1 MRNEKK
7 DVCLTLENVSK
18 VFAKVESDEVTHAL
32 QDVSVTMKSGEF
44 VSLVGPSGCGK
55 STILR
60 LVAGL
65 ILPTLG
71 RVTVD
76 GAEVETPSPERG
88 VVFQNPT
95 LFPWLTV
102 EKNIAFSLDVRG
114 MKDGKAERV
123 DQMIRMIGLERF
135 RNDYP
140 AQLSGGMAQRVA
152 LVRTLINE
160 PEILLLDEPL
170 GALDEFTRMNM
181 QDEILNIWS
190 QKKQL
195 ALMVTHS
202 IDEAVYCAD
211 DAETAD
217 AVRSDGSVSDALA
230 TGLGV
235 TVPEDETGRFAS
247 ADGIHADVD
256 YADMT
261 WYIYDAAELLDKAAR
276 LGETADGKEAAD
288 LYDWLMAEYAK
299 VYTLDNLAYIDFYAH
314 PGDETLSD
322 ACRQLDSVLNEVND
336 ALCTALS
343 DALDGPAGSA
353 LRSYIGEDKATALVG
368 YDEQTDRQREIT
380 ERVSELTLQY
390 NALIMEY
397 LSYDEETEKIG
408 ALYRE
413 LVDLHNEEAQIVGYK
428 DYADYAYEASYGRDF
443 TPDDAAALCE
453 AVKPYARQYFGSLY
467 YNEATYADFSAD
479 TDLTERELVG
489 LVTQYM
495 PRVSDDAAK
504 AAAYMEKHG
513 LYFMDSAERVSDLGF
528 TTTLDQYNAPFIYLA
543 LYGDQNDIQSMFHE
557 FGHYYDAYVNPV
569 PDLLLSVGSL
579 DIFEIHSTGMEAL
592 STGWD

>member
-1 MRNEKK
+1 MQMKMKK
-7 DVCLTLENVSK
+7 SI
-18 VFAKVESDEVTHAL
+18 AL
-32 QDVSVTMKSGEF
+32 LLAMAMLS
-44 VSLVGPSGCGK
+44 
-55 STILR
+55 
-60 LVAGL
+60 L
-65 ILPTLG
+65 ILCG
-71 RVTVD
+71 
-76 GAEVETPSPERG
+76 
-88 VVFQNPT
+88 
-95 LFPWLTV
+95 
-102 EKNIAFSLDVRG
+102 
-114 MKDGKAERV
+114 
-123 DQMIRMIGLERF
+123 
-135 RNDYP
+135 
-140 AQLSGGMAQRVA
+140 
-152 LVRTLINE
+152 
-160 PEILLLDEPL
+160 
-170 GALDEFTRMNM
+170 
-181 QDEILNIWS
+181 
-190 QKKQL
+190 
-195 ALMVTHS
+195 
-202 IDEAVYCAD
+202 CAD
-211 DAETAD
+211 DAETVG

-592 STGWD
+592 STGWYEDIYGEDADLARIRFLDSALYTVFSGCLFDEFQRVVYADPTLTPEQISQTFVTIARSYGLRSFGKEFSHYWMQVNHNFESPFYYISYAVSMLASLQIYEMAENDWAAAAGFYNDLVSLGAFDYTYCELLDKVGLECFTDGLPACVSQAVEDMETLCLAWENAA

>member
-1 MRNEKK
+1 MQMKMKK
-7 DVCLTLENVSK
+7 RI
-18 VFAKVESDEVTHAL
+18 AL
-32 QDVSVTMKSGEF
+32 LLAAAMLS
-44 VSLVGPSGCGK
+44 
-55 STILR
+55 
-60 LVAGL
+60 L
-65 ILPTLG
+65 ILCG
-71 RVTVD
+71 
-76 GAEVETPSPERG
+76 
-88 VVFQNPT
+88 
-95 LFPWLTV
+95 
-102 EKNIAFSLDVRG
+102 
-114 MKDGKAERV
+114 
-123 DQMIRMIGLERF
+123 
-135 RNDYP
+135 
-140 AQLSGGMAQRVA
+140 
-152 LVRTLINE
+152 
-160 PEILLLDEPL
+160 
-170 GALDEFTRMNM
+170 
-181 QDEILNIWS
+181 
-190 QKKQL
+190 
-195 ALMVTHS
+195 
-202 IDEAVYCAD
+202 CAD
-211 DAETAD
+211 DAETVG

-299 VYTLDNLAYIDFYAH
+299 VYTFDNLAYIDFYAH

-513 LYFMDSAERVSDLGF
+513 LYFMDSADCISDLGF

-592 STGWD
+592 STGWYEDIYGEDADLARIRFLDSALYTVFSGCLFDEFQRAVYADPTLTPEQISQTFVTIARSYGLRSFGKEFSHYWMQVNHNFESPFYYISYAVSMLASLQIYEMAENDWAAAADFYNDLVSLGAFDYTYCELLDKVGLECFTDGLPACVSQAVEDMEALCLAWENAA

>member
-1 MRNEKK
+1 MQMKMKK
-7 DVCLTLENVSK
+7 SI
-18 VFAKVESDEVTHAL
+18 AL
-32 QDVSVTMKSGEF
+32 LLAAAMLS
-44 VSLVGPSGCGK
+44 
-55 STILR
+55 
-60 LVAGL
+60 L
-65 ILPTLG
+65 ILCG
-71 RVTVD
+71 
-76 GAEVETPSPERG
+76 
-88 VVFQNPT
+88 
-95 LFPWLTV
+95 
-102 EKNIAFSLDVRG
+102 
-114 MKDGKAERV
+114 
-123 DQMIRMIGLERF
+123 
-135 RNDYP
+135 
-140 AQLSGGMAQRVA
+140 
-152 LVRTLINE
+152 
-160 PEILLLDEPL
+160 
-170 GALDEFTRMNM
+170 
-181 QDEILNIWS
+181 
-190 QKKQL
+190 
-195 ALMVTHS
+195 
-202 IDEAVYCAD
+202 CAD
-211 DAETAD
+211 DAETVG
-217 AVRSDGSVSDALA
+217 AVRGDGSVSDALA

-322 ACRQLDSVLNEVND
+322 ACQQLDSVLNEVND

-592 STGWD
+592 STGWYEDIYGEDADLARIRFLDSALYTVFSGCLFDEFQRVVYADPTLTPEQISQTFVTIARSYGLRSFGKEFSHYWMQVNHNFESPFYYISYAVSMLASLQIYEMAENDWAAAADFYNDLVSLGAFDYTYCELLDKVGLECFTDGLPACVSQAVEDMEALCLAWENAA

>member
-1 MRNEKK
+1 MARYLLSARNRVVWKRVMQMKMKK
-7 DVCLTLENVSK
+7 SI
-18 VFAKVESDEVTHAL
+18 AL
-32 QDVSVTMKSGEF
+32 
-44 VSLVGPSGCGK
+44 LLAAA
-55 STILR
+55 ILS
-60 LVAGL
+60 L
-65 ILPTLG
+65 ILCG
-71 RVTVD
+71 
-76 GAEVETPSPERG
+76 
-88 VVFQNPT
+88 
-95 LFPWLTV
+95 
-102 EKNIAFSLDVRG
+102 
-114 MKDGKAERV
+114 
-123 DQMIRMIGLERF
+123 
-135 RNDYP
+135 
-140 AQLSGGMAQRVA
+140 
-152 LVRTLINE
+152 
-160 PEILLLDEPL
+160 
-170 GALDEFTRMNM
+170 
-181 QDEILNIWS
+181 
-190 QKKQL
+190 
-195 ALMVTHS
+195 
-202 IDEAVYCAD
+202 CAD
-211 DAETAD
+211 DAETVG
-217 AVRSDGSVSDALA
+217 AVRSEGSVSDALA
-230 TGLGV
+230 AGLGV

-343 DALDGPAGSA
+343 DALEGPAGSA

-557 FGHYYDAYVNPV
+557 FGHYSDAYVNPV

-592 STGWD
+592 STGWYEDIYGEDADLARIRFLDSALYTVFSGCLFDEFQRVVYADPTLTPEQISQTFVTIARSYGLRSFGKEFSHYWMQVNHNFESPFYYISYAVSMLASLQIYEMAETDWAAAAGFYNVLVSLGAFDYTYCELLDKVGLECFTDGLPACVSQAVEDMEALCLAWENAA

>member
-1 MRNEKK
+1 MQMKMKK
-7 DVCLTLENVSK
+7 RI
-18 VFAKVESDEVTHAL
+18 AL
-32 QDVSVTMKSGEF
+32 LLAAAMLS
-44 VSLVGPSGCGK
+44 
-55 STILR
+55 
-60 LVAGL
+60 L
-65 ILPTLG
+65 ILCG
-71 RVTVD
+71 
-76 GAEVETPSPERG
+76 
-88 VVFQNPT
+88 
-95 LFPWLTV
+95 
-102 EKNIAFSLDVRG
+102 
-114 MKDGKAERV
+114 
-123 DQMIRMIGLERF
+123 
-135 RNDYP
+135 
-140 AQLSGGMAQRVA
+140 
-152 LVRTLINE
+152 
-160 PEILLLDEPL
+160 
-170 GALDEFTRMNM
+170 
-181 QDEILNIWS
+181 
-190 QKKQL
+190 
-195 ALMVTHS
+195 
-202 IDEAVYCAD
+202 CAD

-495 PRVSDDAAK
+495 PASR
-504 AAAYMEKHG
+504 
-513 LYFMDSAERVSDLGF
+513 
-528 TTTLDQYNAPFIYLA
+528 TTRPKRRRIWK
-543 LYGDQNDIQSMFHE
+543 
-557 FGHYYDAYVNPV
+557 
-569 PDLLLSVGSL
+569 
-579 DIFEIHSTGMEAL
+579 STGCTSWTAL
-592 STGWD
+592 SASAISASPRRSTSIMPPSSISRSMATRTTSRVCSTSSAIITTPM

>member
-1 MRNEKK
+1 MARYLLSARNRVVWKRVMQMKMKK
-7 DVCLTLENVSK
+7 RI
-18 VFAKVESDEVTHAL
+18 AL
-32 QDVSVTMKSGEF
+32 LLAAAMLS
-44 VSLVGPSGCGK
+44 
-55 STILR
+55 
-60 LVAGL
+60 L
-65 ILPTLG
+65 ILCG
-71 RVTVD
+71 
-76 GAEVETPSPERG
+76 
-88 VVFQNPT
+88 
-95 LFPWLTV
+95 
-102 EKNIAFSLDVRG
+102 
-114 MKDGKAERV
+114 
-123 DQMIRMIGLERF
+123 
-135 RNDYP
+135 
-140 AQLSGGMAQRVA
+140 
-152 LVRTLINE
+152 
-160 PEILLLDEPL
+160 
-170 GALDEFTRMNM
+170 
-181 QDEILNIWS
+181 
-190 QKKQL
+190 
-195 ALMVTHS
+195 
-202 IDEAVYCAD
+202 CAD
-211 DAETAD
+211 DAETAG
-217 AVRSDGSVSDALA
+217 AIRSDGSVSDALA
-230 TGLGV
+230 AGLGV

-261 WYIYDAAELLDKAAR
+261 WYIYDAAEFLDKAAR

-592 STGWD
+592 STGWYEDIYGEDADLARIRFLDSTLYTVFSGCLFDEFQRVVYADPTLTPEQISQTFVTIARSYGLRSFGKEFSHYWMQVNHNFESPFYYISYAVSMLASLQIYEMAENDWAAAAGFYNDLVSLGAFDYTYCELLDKVGLECFTDGLPACVSQAVEDMEALCLAWENAA

>member
-1 MRNEKK
+1 MARYLLSARNRVVWKRVMQMKMKK
-7 DVCLTLENVSK
+7 SI
-18 VFAKVESDEVTHAL
+18 AL
-32 QDVSVTMKSGEF
+32 LLAAAMLS
-44 VSLVGPSGCGK
+44 
-55 STILR
+55 
-60 LVAGL
+60 L
-65 ILPTLG
+65 ILCG
-71 RVTVD
+71 
-76 GAEVETPSPERG
+76 
-88 VVFQNPT
+88 
-95 LFPWLTV
+95 
-102 EKNIAFSLDVRG
+102 
-114 MKDGKAERV
+114 
-123 DQMIRMIGLERF
+123 
-135 RNDYP
+135 
-140 AQLSGGMAQRVA
+140 
-152 LVRTLINE
+152 
-160 PEILLLDEPL
+160 
-170 GALDEFTRMNM
+170 
-181 QDEILNIWS
+181 
-190 QKKQL
+190 
-195 ALMVTHS
+195 
-202 IDEAVYCAD
+202 CAD
-211 DAETAD
+211 DAETVG

-288 LYDWLMAEYAK
+288 LYDWLMAEYAR

-343 DALDGPAGSA
+343 AALDGPAGSA

-557 FGHYYDAYVNPV
+557 FGHYYDAYMNPV

-592 STGWD
+592 STGWYEDIYGEDADLARIRFLDSALYTVFSGCLFDEFQRAVYADPTLTPEQISQTFVTIARSYGLRSFGKEFSHYWMQVNHNFESPFYYISYAVSMLASLQIYEMAENDWAAAADFYNDLVSLGAFDYTYCELLDKVGLECFTDGLPACVSQAVEDMEALCLAWENAA

>member
-1 MRNEKK
+1 MARYLLSARNRVVWKRVMQMKMKK
-7 DVCLTLENVSK
+7 RI
-18 VFAKVESDEVTHAL
+18 AL
-32 QDVSVTMKSGEF
+32 LLAAAMLS
-44 VSLVGPSGCGK
+44 
-55 STILR
+55 
-60 LVAGL
+60 L
-65 ILPTLG
+65 ILCG
-71 RVTVD
+71 
-76 GAEVETPSPERG
+76 
-88 VVFQNPT
+88 
-95 LFPWLTV
+95 
-102 EKNIAFSLDVRG
+102 
-114 MKDGKAERV
+114 
-123 DQMIRMIGLERF
+123 
-135 RNDYP
+135 
-140 AQLSGGMAQRVA
+140 
-152 LVRTLINE
+152 
-160 PEILLLDEPL
+160 
-170 GALDEFTRMNM
+170 
-181 QDEILNIWS
+181 
-190 QKKQL
+190 
-195 ALMVTHS
+195 
-202 IDEAVYCAD
+202 CAD
-211 DAETAD
+211 DAETVG

-261 WYIYDAAELLDKAAR
+261 WYIYDDAELLDKAAR

-390 NALIMEY
+390 NGLIMEY
-397 LSYDEETEKIG
+397 LSYDEEIEKIG

-592 STGWD
+592 STGWYEDIYGEDADLARIRFLDSALYTVFSGCLFDEFQRVVYADPSLTPEQISQTFVTIARSYGLRSFGKEFSHYWMQVNHNFESPFYYISYAVSMLASLQIYEMAENDWAAAADFYNDLVSLGAFDYTYCELLDKVGLECFTDGLPACVPQAVEDMEALCLAWENAV

>member
-1 MRNEKK
+1 MQMKMKK
-7 DVCLTLENVSK
+7 RI
-18 VFAKVESDEVTHAL
+18 AL
-32 QDVSVTMKSGEF
+32 LLAAAMLS
-44 VSLVGPSGCGK
+44 
-55 STILR
+55 
-60 LVAGL
+60 L
-65 ILPTLG
+65 ILCG
-71 RVTVD
+71 
-76 GAEVETPSPERG
+76 
-88 VVFQNPT
+88 
-95 LFPWLTV
+95 
-102 EKNIAFSLDVRG
+102 
-114 MKDGKAERV
+114 
-123 DQMIRMIGLERF
+123 
-135 RNDYP
+135 
-140 AQLSGGMAQRVA
+140 
-152 LVRTLINE
+152 
-160 PEILLLDEPL
+160 
-170 GALDEFTRMNM
+170 
-181 QDEILNIWS
+181 
-190 QKKQL
+190 
-195 ALMVTHS
+195 
-202 IDEAVYCAD
+202 CAD

-592 STGWD
+592 STGWYEDLARIRFLDSALYTVFSGCLFDEFQRVVYADPTLTPEQISQTFVTIARSYGLRSFGKEFSHYWMQVNHNFESPLYYISYAVSMLASLQIYEMAENDWAAAAGFYNDLVSLGAFDYTYCELLDKVGLECFTDGLPACVPQAVEDMEALCLAWENAA

>member
-1 MRNEKK
+1 MARYLLSARNRVVWKRVMQMKMKK
-7 DVCLTLENVSK
+7 RI
-18 VFAKVESDEVTHAL
+18 AL
-32 QDVSVTMKSGEF
+32 LLAAAMLS
-44 VSLVGPSGCGK
+44 
-55 STILR
+55 
-60 LVAGL
+60 L
-65 ILPTLG
+65 ILCG
-71 RVTVD
+71 
-76 GAEVETPSPERG
+76 
-88 VVFQNPT
+88 
-95 LFPWLTV
+95 
-102 EKNIAFSLDVRG
+102 
-114 MKDGKAERV
+114 
-123 DQMIRMIGLERF
+123 
-135 RNDYP
+135 
-140 AQLSGGMAQRVA
+140 
-152 LVRTLINE
+152 
-160 PEILLLDEPL
+160 
-170 GALDEFTRMNM
+170 
-181 QDEILNIWS
+181 
-190 QKKQL
+190 
-195 ALMVTHS
+195 
-202 IDEAVYCAD
+202 CAD
-211 DAETAD
+211 DAETAG

-230 TGLGV
+230 AGLGV
-235 TVPEDETGRFAS
+235 TVPEDETGRFTS

-261 WYIYDAAELLDKAAR
+261 WYIYDTAELLDKAAR

-353 LRSYIGEDKATALVG
+353 LRSYIGEDKAAALVG

-592 STGWD
+592 STGWYEDIYGEDADLARIRFLDSTLYTVFSGCLFDEFQRVVYADPTLTPEQISQTFVTIARSYGLRSFGKEFSHYWMQVNHNFESPFYYISYAVSMLASLQIYEMAENDWAAAAGFYNDLVSLGAFDYTYCELLDKVGLECFTDGLPACVPQAVEDMEALCLAWENAA

>member
-1 MRNEKK
+1 MARYLLSARNRVVWKRVMQMKMKK
-7 DVCLTLENVSK
+7 RI
-18 VFAKVESDEVTHAL
+18 AL
-32 QDVSVTMKSGEF
+32 LLAAAMLS
-44 VSLVGPSGCGK
+44 
-55 STILR
+55 
-60 LVAGL
+60 L
-65 ILPTLG
+65 ILCG
-71 RVTVD
+71 
-76 GAEVETPSPERG
+76 
-88 VVFQNPT
+88 
-95 LFPWLTV
+95 
-102 EKNIAFSLDVRG
+102 
-114 MKDGKAERV
+114 
-123 DQMIRMIGLERF
+123 
-135 RNDYP
+135 
-140 AQLSGGMAQRVA
+140 
-152 LVRTLINE
+152 
-160 PEILLLDEPL
+160 
-170 GALDEFTRMNM
+170 
-181 QDEILNIWS
+181 
-190 QKKQL
+190 
-195 ALMVTHS
+195 
-202 IDEAVYCAD
+202 CAD
-211 DAETAD
+211 DAETAG
-217 AVRSDGSVSDALA
+217 AVRGDGSVSDALA

-513 LYFMDSAERVSDLGF
+513 LYFMDSADRVSDLGF

-579 DIFEIHSTGMEAL
+579 DIFEIHSTGIEAL
-592 STGWD
+592 STGWYEDIYGEDADLARIRFLDSALYTVFSGCLFDEFQRVVYADPTLTPEQISQTFVTIARSYGLRSFGKEFSHYWMQVNHNFESPFYYISYAVSMLASLQIYEMAENDWAAAADFYNDLVSLGAYDYTYCELLEKVGLECFTDGLPACVPQAVEDMEALCLAWENAA

>member
-1 MRNEKK
+1 MQMKMKK
-7 DVCLTLENVSK
+7 SI
-18 VFAKVESDEVTHAL
+18 AL
-32 QDVSVTMKSGEF
+32 LLAMAMLS
-44 VSLVGPSGCGK
+44 
-55 STILR
+55 
-60 LVAGL
+60 L
-65 ILPTLG
+65 ILCG
-71 RVTVD
+71 
-76 GAEVETPSPERG
+76 
-88 VVFQNPT
+88 
-95 LFPWLTV
+95 
-102 EKNIAFSLDVRG
+102 
-114 MKDGKAERV
+114 
-123 DQMIRMIGLERF
+123 
-135 RNDYP
+135 
-140 AQLSGGMAQRVA
+140 
-152 LVRTLINE
+152 
-160 PEILLLDEPL
+160 
-170 GALDEFTRMNM
+170 
-181 QDEILNIWS
+181 
-190 QKKQL
+190 
-195 ALMVTHS
+195 
-202 IDEAVYCAD
+202 CAD
-211 DAETAD
+211 DAETVG

-230 TGLGV
+230 AGLGV

-467 YNEATYADFSAD
+467 YNEATYAEFSAD

-513 LYFMDSAERVSDLGF
+513 LYFMDSADRVSDLGF

-592 STGWD
+592 STGWYEDIYGEDADLARIRFLDSALYTVFSGCLFDEFQRAVYADPTLTPEQISQTFVTIARSYGLRSFGKEFSHYWMQVNHNFESPFYYISYAVSMLASLQIYEMAENDWAAAAGFYNDLVSLGAFDYTYCELLDKVGLECFTDGLPACVPQAVEDMEALCLAWENAA

>member
-1 MRNEKK
+1 MARYLLSARNRVVWKRVMQMKMKK
-7 DVCLTLENVSK
+7 RI
-18 VFAKVESDEVTHAL
+18 AL
-32 QDVSVTMKSGEF
+32 LLAAAMLS
-44 VSLVGPSGCGK
+44 
-55 STILR
+55 
-60 LVAGL
+60 L
-65 ILPTLG
+65 ILCG
-71 RVTVD
+71 
-76 GAEVETPSPERG
+76 
-88 VVFQNPT
+88 
-95 LFPWLTV
+95 
-102 EKNIAFSLDVRG
+102 
-114 MKDGKAERV
+114 
-123 DQMIRMIGLERF
+123 
-135 RNDYP
+135 
-140 AQLSGGMAQRVA
+140 
-152 LVRTLINE
+152 
-160 PEILLLDEPL
+160 
-170 GALDEFTRMNM
+170 
-181 QDEILNIWS
+181 
-190 QKKQL
+190 
-195 ALMVTHS
+195 
-202 IDEAVYCAD
+202 CAD
-211 DAETAD
+211 DAETAG

-261 WYIYDAAELLDKAAR
+261 WYIYDDAELLDKAAR

-288 LYDWLMAEYAK
+288 LYDWLMAEYAR

-314 PGDETLSD
+314 PDDETLSD

-353 LRSYIGEDKATALVG
+353 LRSYIGEDKAAALVG

-479 TDLTERELVG
+479 TDLAERELVG

-592 STGWD
+592 STGWYEDIYGEDADLARIRFLDSALYTVFSGCLFDEFQRVVYADPTLTPEQISQTFVTIARSYGLRSFGKEFSHYWMQVNHNFESPFYYISYAVSMLASLQIYEMAENDWAAAAGFYNDLVSLGAFDYTYCELLDKVGLECFTDGLPACVSQAVEDMEALCLAWENAA

>member
-1 MRNEKK
+1 MARYLLSARNRVVWKRVMQMKMKK
-7 DVCLTLENVSK
+7 RI
-18 VFAKVESDEVTHAL
+18 AL
-32 QDVSVTMKSGEF
+32 LLAAAMLS
-44 VSLVGPSGCGK
+44 
-55 STILR
+55 
-60 LVAGL
+60 L
-65 ILPTLG
+65 ILCG
-71 RVTVD
+71 
-76 GAEVETPSPERG
+76 
-88 VVFQNPT
+88 
-95 LFPWLTV
+95 
-102 EKNIAFSLDVRG
+102 
-114 MKDGKAERV
+114 
-123 DQMIRMIGLERF
+123 
-135 RNDYP
+135 
-140 AQLSGGMAQRVA
+140 
-152 LVRTLINE
+152 
-160 PEILLLDEPL
+160 
-170 GALDEFTRMNM
+170 
-181 QDEILNIWS
+181 
-190 QKKQL
+190 
-195 ALMVTHS
+195 
-202 IDEAVYCAD
+202 CAD
-211 DAETAD
+211 DAETVG

-299 VYTLDNLAYIDFYAH
+299 VYTFDNLAYIDFYAH

-495 PRVSDDAAK
+495 SRVSDDAAK

-513 LYFMDSAERVSDLGF
+513 LYFMDSADRVSDLGF

-557 FGHYYDAYVNPV
+557 FGHYYDAYMNPV

-592 STGWD
+592 STGWYEDIYGEDADLARIRFLDSALYTVFSGCLFDEFQRVVYADPSLTPEQISQTFVTIARSYGLRSFGKEFSHYWMQVNHNFESPFYYISYAVSMLASLQIYEMAENDWAAAADFYNDLVSLGAFDYTYCELLDKVGLECFTDGLPACVSQAVEDMETLCLAWENAA

>member
-1 MRNEKK
+1 MARYLLSARNRVVWKRVMQMKMKK
-7 DVCLTLENVSK
+7 RI
-18 VFAKVESDEVTHAL
+18 AL
-32 QDVSVTMKSGEF
+32 LLAAAMLS
-44 VSLVGPSGCGK
+44 
-55 STILR
+55 
-60 LVAGL
+60 L
-65 ILPTLG
+65 ILCG
-71 RVTVD
+71 
-76 GAEVETPSPERG
+76 
-88 VVFQNPT
+88 
-95 LFPWLTV
+95 
-102 EKNIAFSLDVRG
+102 
-114 MKDGKAERV
+114 
-123 DQMIRMIGLERF
+123 
-135 RNDYP
+135 
-140 AQLSGGMAQRVA
+140 
-152 LVRTLINE
+152 
-160 PEILLLDEPL
+160 
-170 GALDEFTRMNM
+170 
-181 QDEILNIWS
+181 
-190 QKKQL
+190 
-195 ALMVTHS
+195 
-202 IDEAVYCAD
+202 CAD
-211 DAETAD
+211 DAETVG

-343 DALDGPAGSA
+343 AALDGPAGSA

-592 STGWD
+592 STGWYEDIYGEDADLARIRFLDSALYTVFSGCLFDEFQRAVYADPTLTPEQISQTFVTIARSYGLRSFGKEFSHYWMQVNHNFESPFYYISYAVSMLASLQIYEMAENDWAAAADFYNDLVSLGAFDYTYCELLDKVGLECFTDGLPACVPQAVEDMEALCLAWENAA

>member
-1 MRNEKK
+1 MARYLLSARNRVVWKRVMQMKMKK
-7 DVCLTLENVSK
+7 RI
-18 VFAKVESDEVTHAL
+18 AL
-32 QDVSVTMKSGEF
+32 LLAAAMLS
-44 VSLVGPSGCGK
+44 
-55 STILR
+55 
-60 LVAGL
+60 L
-65 ILPTLG
+65 ILCG
-71 RVTVD
+71 
-76 GAEVETPSPERG
+76 
-88 VVFQNPT
+88 
-95 LFPWLTV
+95 
-102 EKNIAFSLDVRG
+102 
-114 MKDGKAERV
+114 
-123 DQMIRMIGLERF
+123 
-135 RNDYP
+135 
-140 AQLSGGMAQRVA
+140 
-152 LVRTLINE
+152 
-160 PEILLLDEPL
+160 
-170 GALDEFTRMNM
+170 
-181 QDEILNIWS
+181 
-190 QKKQL
+190 
-195 ALMVTHS
+195 
-202 IDEAVYCAD
+202 CAD
-211 DAETAD
+211 DAETAG

-230 TGLGV
+230 AGLGV
-235 TVPEDETGRFAS
+235 TVPEEETGRFAS

-288 LYDWLMAEYAK
+288 LYDWLMAEYAR

-592 STGWD
+592 STGWYEDIYGEDADLARIRFLDSALYTVFSGCLFDEFQRVVYADPTLTPEQISQTFVTIARSYGLRSFGKEFSHYWMQVNHNFESPFYYISYAVSMLASLQIYEMAENDWAAAAGFYNDLVSLGAFDYTYCELLDKVGLECFTDGLPACVSQAVEDMEALCLAWENAA

>member
-1 MRNEKK
+1 MQMKMKK
-7 DVCLTLENVSK
+7 SI
-18 VFAKVESDEVTHAL
+18 AL
-32 QDVSVTMKSGEF
+32 LLAMAMLS
-44 VSLVGPSGCGK
+44 
-55 STILR
+55 
-60 LVAGL
+60 L
-65 ILPTLG
+65 ILCG
-71 RVTVD
+71 
-76 GAEVETPSPERG
+76 
-88 VVFQNPT
+88 
-95 LFPWLTV
+95 
-102 EKNIAFSLDVRG
+102 
-114 MKDGKAERV
+114 
-123 DQMIRMIGLERF
+123 
-135 RNDYP
+135 
-140 AQLSGGMAQRVA
+140 
-152 LVRTLINE
+152 
-160 PEILLLDEPL
+160 
-170 GALDEFTRMNM
+170 
-181 QDEILNIWS
+181 
-190 QKKQL
+190 
-195 ALMVTHS
+195 
-202 IDEAVYCAD
+202 CAD
-211 DAETAD
+211 DTETVG

-261 WYIYDAAELLDKAAR
+261 WYIYDAAELLDKTAQ

-592 STGWD
+592 STGWYEDIYGKDADLARIRFLDSALYTVFSGCLFDEFQRAVYADPTLTPEQISQTFVTIARSYGLRSFGKEFSHYWMQVNHNFESPFYYISYAVSMLASLQIYEMAENDWAAAADFYNDLVSLGAFDYTYCELLDKVGLECFTDGLPACVSQAVEDMEALCLAWENAA

>member
-1 MRNEKK
+1 MARYLLSARNRVVWKRVMQMKMKK
-7 DVCLTLENVSK
+7 RI
-18 VFAKVESDEVTHAL
+18 AL
-32 QDVSVTMKSGEF
+32 LLAAAMLS
-44 VSLVGPSGCGK
+44 
-55 STILR
+55 
-60 LVAGL
+60 L
-65 ILPTLG
+65 ILCG
-71 RVTVD
+71 
-76 GAEVETPSPERG
+76 
-88 VVFQNPT
+88 
-95 LFPWLTV
+95 
-102 EKNIAFSLDVRG
+102 
-114 MKDGKAERV
+114 
-123 DQMIRMIGLERF
+123 
-135 RNDYP
+135 
-140 AQLSGGMAQRVA
+140 
-152 LVRTLINE
+152 
-160 PEILLLDEPL
+160 
-170 GALDEFTRMNM
+170 
-181 QDEILNIWS
+181 
-190 QKKQL
+190 
-195 ALMVTHS
+195 
-202 IDEAVYCAD
+202 CAD
-211 DAETAD
+211 DAETVG

-235 TVPEDETGRFAS
+235 TVPEEETGRFAS

-322 ACRQLDSVLNEVND
+322 ACQQLDSVLNEVND

-592 STGWD
+592 STGWYEDIYGEDADLARIRFLDSALYTVFSGCLFDEFQRVVYADPSLTPEQISQTFVTIARSYGLRSFGKEFSHYWMQVNHNFESPFYYISYAVSMLASLQIYEMAENDWAAAADFYNDLVSLGAYDYTYCELLEKVGLECFTDGLPACVSQAVEDMETLCLAWENAA

>member
-1 MRNEKK
+1 MAHYLLSARNRVVWKRVMQMKMKK
-7 DVCLTLENVSK
+7 RI
-18 VFAKVESDEVTHAL
+18 AL
-32 QDVSVTMKSGEF
+32 LLAAAMLS
-44 VSLVGPSGCGK
+44 
-55 STILR
+55 
-60 LVAGL
+60 L
-65 ILPTLG
+65 ILCG
-71 RVTVD
+71 
-76 GAEVETPSPERG
+76 
-88 VVFQNPT
+88 
-95 LFPWLTV
+95 
-102 EKNIAFSLDVRG
+102 
-114 MKDGKAERV
+114 
-123 DQMIRMIGLERF
+123 
-135 RNDYP
+135 
-140 AQLSGGMAQRVA
+140 
-152 LVRTLINE
+152 
-160 PEILLLDEPL
+160 
-170 GALDEFTRMNM
+170 
-181 QDEILNIWS
+181 
-190 QKKQL
+190 
-195 ALMVTHS
+195 
-202 IDEAVYCAD
+202 CAD
-211 DAETAD
+211 DAETAG

-543 LYGDQNDIQSMFHE
+543 LYGDQNDIQSIFHE

-592 STGWD
+592 STGWYEDIYGEDADLARIRFLDSALYTVFSGCLFDEFQRAVYADPTLTPEQISQTFVTIARSYGLRSFGKEFSHYWMQVNHNFESPFYYISYAVSMLASLQIYEMAENDWAAAADFYNDLVSLGAFDYTYCELLDKVGLECFTDGLPACVSQAVEDMEALCLAWENAA

>member
-1 MRNEKK
+1 MAHYLLSARNRVVWKRVMQMKMKK
-7 DVCLTLENVSK
+7 SIALLLTAAMLS
-18 VFAKVESDEVTHAL
+18 
-32 QDVSVTMKSGEF
+32 
-44 VSLVGPSGCGK
+44 
-55 STILR
+55 
-60 LVAGL
+60 L
-65 ILPTLG
+65 ILCG
-71 RVTVD
+71 
-76 GAEVETPSPERG
+76 
-88 VVFQNPT
+88 
-95 LFPWLTV
+95 
-102 EKNIAFSLDVRG
+102 
-114 MKDGKAERV
+114 
-123 DQMIRMIGLERF
+123 
-135 RNDYP
+135 
-140 AQLSGGMAQRVA
+140 
-152 LVRTLINE
+152 
-160 PEILLLDEPL
+160 
-170 GALDEFTRMNM
+170 
-181 QDEILNIWS
+181 
-190 QKKQL
+190 
-195 ALMVTHS
+195 
-202 IDEAVYCAD
+202 CAD
-211 DAETAD
+211 DAETVG

-353 LRSYIGEDKATALVG
+353 LRSYIGEDKAAALVG

-592 STGWD
+592 STGWYEDIYGEDADLARIRFLDSALYTVFSGCLFDEFQRVVYADPSLTPEQISQTFVTIARSYGLRSFGKEFSHYWMQVNHNFESPFYYISYAVSMLASLQIYEMAENDWAAAADFYNDLVSLGAFDYTYCELLDKVGLECFTDGLPACVSQAVEDMEALCLAWENAA

>member
-1 MRNEKK
+1 MQMKMKK
-7 DVCLTLENVSK
+7 RI
-18 VFAKVESDEVTHAL
+18 AL
-32 QDVSVTMKSGEF
+32 LLAAAMLS
-44 VSLVGPSGCGK
+44 
-55 STILR
+55 
-60 LVAGL
+60 L
-65 ILPTLG
+65 ILCG
-71 RVTVD
+71 
-76 GAEVETPSPERG
+76 
-88 VVFQNPT
+88 
-95 LFPWLTV
+95 
-102 EKNIAFSLDVRG
+102 
-114 MKDGKAERV
+114 
-123 DQMIRMIGLERF
+123 
-135 RNDYP
+135 
-140 AQLSGGMAQRVA
+140 
-152 LVRTLINE
+152 
-160 PEILLLDEPL
+160 
-170 GALDEFTRMNM
+170 
-181 QDEILNIWS
+181 
-190 QKKQL
+190 
-195 ALMVTHS
+195 
-202 IDEAVYCAD
+202 CAD
-211 DAETAD
+211 DAETAG

-322 ACRQLDSVLNEVND
+322 ACQQLDSVLNEVND

-380 ERVSELTLQY
+380 GRVSELTLQY

-413 LVDLHNEEAQIVGYK
+413 LVDLHNEEAQSAGYK

-479 TDLTERELVG
+479 TDLTEQELVG

-592 STGWD
+592 STGWYEDIYGEDADLARIRFLDSALYTVFSGCLFDEFQRVVYADPSLTPEQISQTFVTIARSYGLRSFGKEFSHYWMQVHHNCESPFYYISYAVSMLASLQIYEMAENDWAAAADFYNDLVSLGAYDYTYCELLEKVGLECFTDGLPACVPQAVEDMEALCLAWENAA

>member
-1 MRNEKK
+1 MARYLLSARNRVVWKRVMQMKMKK
-7 DVCLTLENVSK
+7 RI
-18 VFAKVESDEVTHAL
+18 AL
-32 QDVSVTMKSGEF
+32 LLAAAMLS
-44 VSLVGPSGCGK
+44 
-55 STILR
+55 
-60 LVAGL
+60 L
-65 ILPTLG
+65 ILCG
-71 RVTVD
+71 
-76 GAEVETPSPERG
+76 
-88 VVFQNPT
+88 
-95 LFPWLTV
+95 
-102 EKNIAFSLDVRG
+102 
-114 MKDGKAERV
+114 
-123 DQMIRMIGLERF
+123 
-135 RNDYP
+135 
-140 AQLSGGMAQRVA
+140 
-152 LVRTLINE
+152 
-160 PEILLLDEPL
+160 
-170 GALDEFTRMNM
+170 
-181 QDEILNIWS
+181 
-190 QKKQL
+190 
-195 ALMVTHS
+195 
-202 IDEAVYCAD
+202 CAD
-211 DAETAD
+211 DAETAG

-261 WYIYDAAELLDKAAR
+261 WYIYDDAELLDKAAR

-513 LYFMDSAERVSDLGF
+513 LYFMDSVDRVSDLGF

-592 STGWD
+592 STGWYEDIYGEDADLARIRFLDSALYTVFSGCLFDEFQRVVYADPSLTPEQISQTFVTIARSYGLRSFGKEFSHYWMQVNHNFESPFYYISYAVSMLASLQIYEMAENDWAAAADFYNDLVSLGAFDYTYCELLDKVGLECFTDGLPACVSQAVEDMEALCLAWENAA

>member
-1 MRNEKK
+1 MARYLLSARNRVVWKRVMQMKMKK
-7 DVCLTLENVSK
+7 RI
-18 VFAKVESDEVTHAL
+18 AL
-32 QDVSVTMKSGEF
+32 LLAAAMLS
-44 VSLVGPSGCGK
+44 
-55 STILR
+55 
-60 LVAGL
+60 L
-65 ILPTLG
+65 ILCG
-71 RVTVD
+71 
-76 GAEVETPSPERG
+76 
-88 VVFQNPT
+88 
-95 LFPWLTV
+95 
-102 EKNIAFSLDVRG
+102 
-114 MKDGKAERV
+114 
-123 DQMIRMIGLERF
+123 
-135 RNDYP
+135 
-140 AQLSGGMAQRVA
+140 
-152 LVRTLINE
+152 
-160 PEILLLDEPL
+160 
-170 GALDEFTRMNM
+170 
-181 QDEILNIWS
+181 
-190 QKKQL
+190 
-195 ALMVTHS
+195 
-202 IDEAVYCAD
+202 CAD
-211 DAETAD
+211 DAETAG

-322 ACRQLDSVLNEVND
+322 ACQQLDSILNEVND

-479 TDLTERELVG
+479 TDLAERELVG

-513 LYFMDSAERVSDLGF
+513 LYFMDSVDRVSDLGF

-592 STGWD
+592 STGWYEDIYGEDADLARIRFLDSALYTVFSGCLFDEFQRVVYADPTLTPEQISQTFVTIARSYGLRSFGKEFSHYWMQVNHNFESPFYYISYAVSMLASLQIYEMAENDWASAADFYNDLVSLGAFDYTYCELLDKVGLECFTDGLPACVPQAVEDMEALCLAWENAA

>member
-1 MRNEKK
+1 MAHYLLSARNRVVWKRVMQMKMKK
-7 DVCLTLENVSK
+7 RI
-18 VFAKVESDEVTHAL
+18 AL
-32 QDVSVTMKSGEF
+32 LLAAAMLS
-44 VSLVGPSGCGK
+44 
-55 STILR
+55 
-60 LVAGL
+60 L
-65 ILPTLG
+65 ILCG
-71 RVTVD
+71 
-76 GAEVETPSPERG
+76 
-88 VVFQNPT
+88 
-95 LFPWLTV
+95 
-102 EKNIAFSLDVRG
+102 
-114 MKDGKAERV
+114 
-123 DQMIRMIGLERF
+123 
-135 RNDYP
+135 
-140 AQLSGGMAQRVA
+140 
-152 LVRTLINE
+152 
-160 PEILLLDEPL
+160 
-170 GALDEFTRMNM
+170 
-181 QDEILNIWS
+181 
-190 QKKQL
+190 
-195 ALMVTHS
+195 
-202 IDEAVYCAD
+202 CAD
-211 DAETAD
+211 DAETAG

-322 ACRQLDSVLNEVND
+322 ACRQLDSVLNEVNN

-495 PRVSDDAAK
+495 PRVSDNAAK

-592 STGWD
+592 STGWYEDIYGEDADLARIRFLDSALYTVFSGCLFDEFQRAVYADPTLTPEQISQTFVTIARSYGLRSFGKEFSHYWMQVNHNFESPFYYISYAVSMLASLQIYEMAENDWAAAADFYNDLVSLGAYDYTYCELLEKVGLECFTDGLPACVSQAVEDMEALCLAWENAA

>member
-1 MRNEKK
+1 MARYLLSARNRVVWKRVMQMKMKK
-7 DVCLTLENVSK
+7 RI
-18 VFAKVESDEVTHAL
+18 AL
-32 QDVSVTMKSGEF
+32 LLAAAMLS
-44 VSLVGPSGCGK
+44 
-55 STILR
+55 
-60 LVAGL
+60 L
-65 ILPTLG
+65 ILCG
-71 RVTVD
+71 
-76 GAEVETPSPERG
+76 
-88 VVFQNPT
+88 
-95 LFPWLTV
+95 
-102 EKNIAFSLDVRG
+102 
-114 MKDGKAERV
+114 
-123 DQMIRMIGLERF
+123 
-135 RNDYP
+135 
-140 AQLSGGMAQRVA
+140 
-152 LVRTLINE
+152 
-160 PEILLLDEPL
+160 
-170 GALDEFTRMNM
+170 
-181 QDEILNIWS
+181 
-190 QKKQL
+190 
-195 ALMVTHS
+195 
-202 IDEAVYCAD
+202 CAD
-211 DAETAD
+211 DAETAG
-217 AVRSDGSVSDALA
+217 AVRGDGSVSDALA

-261 WYIYDAAELLDKAAR
+261 WYIYDDAELLDKAAR

-343 DALDGPAGSA
+343 DALDGTAGSA

-592 STGWD
+592 STGWYEDIYGEDADLARIRFLDSALYTVFSGCLFDEFQRVVYADPTLTPEQISQTFVTIARSYGLRSFGKEFSHYWMQVNHNFESPFYYISYAVSMLASLQIYEMAENDWAAAAGFYNDLVSLGAFDYTYCELLDKVGLECFTDGLPACVPQAVEDMEALCLAWENAA

>member
-1 MRNEKK
+1 MARYLLSARNRVVWKRVMQMKMKK
-7 DVCLTLENVSK
+7 RI
-18 VFAKVESDEVTHAL
+18 AL
-32 QDVSVTMKSGEF
+32 LLAAAMLS
-44 VSLVGPSGCGK
+44 
-55 STILR
+55 
-60 LVAGL
+60 L
-65 ILPTLG
+65 ILCG
-71 RVTVD
+71 
-76 GAEVETPSPERG
+76 
-88 VVFQNPT
+88 
-95 LFPWLTV
+95 
-102 EKNIAFSLDVRG
+102 
-114 MKDGKAERV
+114 
-123 DQMIRMIGLERF
+123 
-135 RNDYP
+135 
-140 AQLSGGMAQRVA
+140 
-152 LVRTLINE
+152 
-160 PEILLLDEPL
+160 
-170 GALDEFTRMNM
+170 
-181 QDEILNIWS
+181 
-190 QKKQL
+190 
-195 ALMVTHS
+195 
-202 IDEAVYCAD
+202 CAD
-211 DAETAD
+211 DAETAG

-230 TGLGV
+230 AGLGV

-322 ACRQLDSVLNEVND
+322 ACRQLDGVLNEVND

-513 LYFMDSAERVSDLGF
+513 LYFMDSADRVSDLGF

-592 STGWD
+592 STGWYEDIYGEDADLARIRFLDSALYTVFSGCLFDEFQRAVYADPSLTPEQISQTFVTIARSYGLRSFGKEFSHYWMQVNHNFESPFYYISYAVSMLASLQIYEMAENDWAAAAGFYNDLVSLGAFDYTYCELLDKVGLECFTDGLPACVPQAVEDMEALCLAWENAA

>member
-1 MRNEKK
+1 MARYLLSARNRVVWKRVMQMKMKK
-7 DVCLTLENVSK
+7 SI
-18 VFAKVESDEVTHAL
+18 AL
-32 QDVSVTMKSGEF
+32 LLAMAMLS
-44 VSLVGPSGCGK
+44 
-55 STILR
+55 
-60 LVAGL
+60 L
-65 ILPTLG
+65 ILCG
-71 RVTVD
+71 
-76 GAEVETPSPERG
+76 
-88 VVFQNPT
+88 
-95 LFPWLTV
+95 
-102 EKNIAFSLDVRG
+102 
-114 MKDGKAERV
+114 
-123 DQMIRMIGLERF
+123 
-135 RNDYP
+135 
-140 AQLSGGMAQRVA
+140 
-152 LVRTLINE
+152 
-160 PEILLLDEPL
+160 
-170 GALDEFTRMNM
+170 
-181 QDEILNIWS
+181 
-190 QKKQL
+190 
-195 ALMVTHS
+195 
-202 IDEAVYCAD
+202 CAD
-211 DAETAD
+211 DTETVG

-230 TGLGV
+230 AGLGV

-261 WYIYDAAELLDKAAR
+261 WYIYDAAELLDKTAQ

-322 ACRQLDSVLNEVND
+322 ACQQLDSVLNEVND

-513 LYFMDSAERVSDLGF
+513 LYFMDSADRVSDLGF
-528 TTTLDQYNAPFIYLA
+528 TTTLDQYNAPFIYLT

-592 STGWD
+592 STGWYEDIYGEDADLARIRFLDSALYTVFSGCLFDEFQRVVYADPTLTPEQISQTFVTIARSYGLRSFGKEFSHYWMQVNHNFESPFYYISYAVSMLASLQIYEMAENDWTAAAGFYNDLVSLGAFDYTYCELLDKVGLECFTDGLPACVSQAVEDMEALCLAWENAA

>member
-1 MRNEKK
+1 MARYLLSARNRVVWKRVMQMKMKK
-7 DVCLTLENVSK
+7 RI
-18 VFAKVESDEVTHAL
+18 AL
-32 QDVSVTMKSGEF
+32 LLAAAMLS
-44 VSLVGPSGCGK
+44 
-55 STILR
+55 
-60 LVAGL
+60 L
-65 ILPTLG
+65 ILCG
-71 RVTVD
+71 
-76 GAEVETPSPERG
+76 
-88 VVFQNPT
+88 
-95 LFPWLTV
+95 
-102 EKNIAFSLDVRG
+102 
-114 MKDGKAERV
+114 
-123 DQMIRMIGLERF
+123 
-135 RNDYP
+135 
-140 AQLSGGMAQRVA
+140 
-152 LVRTLINE
+152 
-160 PEILLLDEPL
+160 
-170 GALDEFTRMNM
+170 
-181 QDEILNIWS
+181 
-190 QKKQL
+190 
-195 ALMVTHS
+195 
-202 IDEAVYCAD
+202 CAD
-211 DAETAD
+211 DAENVG

-235 TVPEDETGRFAS
+235 TVPEEETDRFAS

-261 WYIYDAAELLDKAAR
+261 WYIYDDAEFLDKAAR
-276 LGETADGKEAAD
+276 LGETVDGKEAAD

-479 TDLTERELVG
+479 TDLAERELVG

-513 LYFMDSAERVSDLGF
+513 LYFMDSADRVSDLGF

-592 STGWD
+592 STGWYEDIFGEDADLARIRFLDSALYTVFSGCLFDEFQRVVYADPTLTPEQISQTFVTIARSYGLRSFGKEFSHYWMQVNHNFESPFYYISYAVSMLASLQIYEMAENDWAAAADFYNDLVSLGAFDYTSCELREKVGLECFTDGLPACVSQAVEDMETLCLAWDEAA

>member
-1 MRNEKK
+1 MARYLLSARNRVVWKRVMQMKMKK
-7 DVCLTLENVSK
+7 RI
-18 VFAKVESDEVTHAL
+18 AL
-32 QDVSVTMKSGEF
+32 LLAAAMLS
-44 VSLVGPSGCGK
+44 
-55 STILR
+55 
-60 LVAGL
+60 L
-65 ILPTLG
+65 ILCG
-71 RVTVD
+71 
-76 GAEVETPSPERG
+76 
-88 VVFQNPT
+88 
-95 LFPWLTV
+95 
-102 EKNIAFSLDVRG
+102 
-114 MKDGKAERV
+114 
-123 DQMIRMIGLERF
+123 
-135 RNDYP
+135 
-140 AQLSGGMAQRVA
+140 
-152 LVRTLINE
+152 
-160 PEILLLDEPL
+160 
-170 GALDEFTRMNM
+170 
-181 QDEILNIWS
+181 
-190 QKKQL
+190 
-195 ALMVTHS
+195 
-202 IDEAVYCAD
+202 CAD
-211 DAETAD
+211 DAETAG

-513 LYFMDSAERVSDLGF
+513 LYFMDSADRVSDLGF

-592 STGWD
+592 STGWYEDIYGEDADLARIRFLDSALYTVFSGCLFDEFQRVVYADPSLTPEQISQTFVTIARSYGLRSFGKEFSHYWMQVNHNFESPFYYISYAVSMLASLQIYEMAENDWAAAADFYNDLVSLGAFDYTYCELLDKVGLECFTDGLPACVSQAVEDMEALCLAWENAA

>member
-1 MRNEKK
+1 MARYLLSARNRVVWKRVMQMKMKK
-7 DVCLTLENVSK
+7 SI
-18 VFAKVESDEVTHAL
+18 AL
-32 QDVSVTMKSGEF
+32 
-44 VSLVGPSGCGK
+44 LLAAA
-55 STILR
+55 ILS
-60 LVAGL
+60 L
-65 ILPTLG
+65 ILCG
-71 RVTVD
+71 
-76 GAEVETPSPERG
+76 
-88 VVFQNPT
+88 
-95 LFPWLTV
+95 
-102 EKNIAFSLDVRG
+102 
-114 MKDGKAERV
+114 
-123 DQMIRMIGLERF
+123 
-135 RNDYP
+135 
-140 AQLSGGMAQRVA
+140 
-152 LVRTLINE
+152 
-160 PEILLLDEPL
+160 
-170 GALDEFTRMNM
+170 
-181 QDEILNIWS
+181 
-190 QKKQL
+190 
-195 ALMVTHS
+195 
-202 IDEAVYCAD
+202 CAD
-211 DAETAD
+211 DAETVG
-217 AVRSDGSVSDALA
+217 AVRSEGSVSDALA
-230 TGLGV
+230 AGLGV
-235 TVPEDETGRFAS
+235 TVPEDETGRFVS

-343 DALDGPAGSA
+343 DSLDGPAGSA

-592 STGWD
+592 STGWYEDIYGEDADLARIRFLDSALYTVFSGCLFDEFQRVVYADPTLTPEQISQTFVTIARSYGLRSFGKEFSHYWMQVNHNFESPFYYISYAVSMLASLQIYEMAENDWAAAADFYNDLVSLGAFDYTYCELLDKVGLECFTDGLPACVSQAVEDMEALCLAWENAA

>member
-1 MRNEKK
+1 MARYLLSARNRVVWKRVMQMKMKK
-7 DVCLTLENVSK
+7 RI
-18 VFAKVESDEVTHAL
+18 AL
-32 QDVSVTMKSGEF
+32 LLAAAMLS
-44 VSLVGPSGCGK
+44 
-55 STILR
+55 
-60 LVAGL
+60 L
-65 ILPTLG
+65 ILCG
-71 RVTVD
+71 
-76 GAEVETPSPERG
+76 
-88 VVFQNPT
+88 
-95 LFPWLTV
+95 
-102 EKNIAFSLDVRG
+102 
-114 MKDGKAERV
+114 
-123 DQMIRMIGLERF
+123 
-135 RNDYP
+135 
-140 AQLSGGMAQRVA
+140 
-152 LVRTLINE
+152 
-160 PEILLLDEPL
+160 
-170 GALDEFTRMNM
+170 
-181 QDEILNIWS
+181 
-190 QKKQL
+190 
-195 ALMVTHS
+195 
-202 IDEAVYCAD
+202 CAD
-211 DAETAD
+211 DAETAG
-217 AVRSDGSVSDALA
+217 AVRGDGSVSDALA

-322 ACRQLDSVLNEVND
+322 ACQQLDSVLNEVND

-592 STGWD
+592 STGWYEDIYGEDADLARIRFLDSALYTVFSGCLFDEFQRVVYADPTLTPEQISQTFVTIARSYGLRSFGKEFSHYWMQVNHNFESPFYYISYAVSMLASLQIYEMAENDWAAAADFYNDLVSLGAYDYTYCELLEKVGLECFTDGLPACVPQAVEDMEALCLAWENAA

>member
-1 MRNEKK
+1 MARYLLSARNRVVWKRVMQMKMKK
-7 DVCLTLENVSK
+7 RI
-18 VFAKVESDEVTHAL
+18 AL
-32 QDVSVTMKSGEF
+32 LLAAAMLS
-44 VSLVGPSGCGK
+44 
-55 STILR
+55 
-60 LVAGL
+60 L
-65 ILPTLG
+65 ILCG
-71 RVTVD
+71 
-76 GAEVETPSPERG
+76 
-88 VVFQNPT
+88 
-95 LFPWLTV
+95 
-102 EKNIAFSLDVRG
+102 
-114 MKDGKAERV
+114 
-123 DQMIRMIGLERF
+123 
-135 RNDYP
+135 
-140 AQLSGGMAQRVA
+140 
-152 LVRTLINE
+152 
-160 PEILLLDEPL
+160 
-170 GALDEFTRMNM
+170 
-181 QDEILNIWS
+181 
-190 QKKQL
+190 
-195 ALMVTHS
+195 
-202 IDEAVYCAD
+202 CAD
-211 DAETAD
+211 DAETVS

-288 LYDWLMAEYAK
+288 LYDWLMAEYAR

-428 DYADYAYEASYGRDF
+428 DFADYAYEASYGRDF

-513 LYFMDSAERVSDLGF
+513 LYFMDSVERVSDLGF

-592 STGWD
+592 STGWYEDIYGEDADLARIRFLDSALYTVFSGCLFDEFQRVVYADPTLTPEQISQTFVTIARSYGLRSFGKEFSHYWMQVNHNFESPFYYISYAVSMLASLQIYEMAENDWAAAADFYNDLVSLGAYDYTYCELLEKVGLECFTDGLPACVSQAVEDMEALCLAWENAA

>member
-1 MRNEKK
+1 MQMKMKK
-7 DVCLTLENVSK
+7 
-18 VFAKVESDEVTHAL
+18 
-32 QDVSVTMKSGEF
+32 
-44 VSLVGPSGCGK
+44 
-55 STILR
+55 R
-60 LVAGL
+60 
-65 ILPTLG
+65 
-71 RVTVD
+71 
-76 GAEVETPSPERG
+76 
-88 VVFQNPT
+88 
-95 LFPWLTV
+95 
-102 EKNIAFSLDVRG
+102 IA
-114 MKDGKAERV
+114 
-123 DQMIRMIGLERF
+123 
-135 RNDYP
+135 
-140 AQLSGGMAQRVA
+140 
-152 LVRTLINE
+152 
-160 PEILLLDEPL
+160 LLLAAAML
-170 GALDEFTRMNM
+170 SM
-181 QDEILNIWS
+181 ILCG
-190 QKKQL
+190 
-195 ALMVTHS
+195 
-202 IDEAVYCAD
+202 CAD
-211 DAETAD
+211 DAETAG

-408 ALYRE
+408 ALYRK

-592 STGWD
+592 STGWYEDIYGEDADLARIRFLDSALYTVFSGCLFDEFQRAVYADPTLTPEQISQTFVTIARSYGLRSFGKEFSHYWMQVNHNFESPFYYISYAVSMLASLQIYEMAENDWAAAADFYNDLVSLGAFDYTYCELLDKVGLECFTDGLPACVSQAVEDMEALCLAWENAA

>member
-1 MRNEKK
+1 MAHYLLSARNRVVWKRVMQMKMKK
-7 DVCLTLENVSK
+7 RI
-18 VFAKVESDEVTHAL
+18 AL
-32 QDVSVTMKSGEF
+32 LLAAAMLS
-44 VSLVGPSGCGK
+44 
-55 STILR
+55 
-60 LVAGL
+60 L
-65 ILPTLG
+65 ILCG
-71 RVTVD
+71 
-76 GAEVETPSPERG
+76 
-88 VVFQNPT
+88 
-95 LFPWLTV
+95 
-102 EKNIAFSLDVRG
+102 
-114 MKDGKAERV
+114 
-123 DQMIRMIGLERF
+123 
-135 RNDYP
+135 
-140 AQLSGGMAQRVA
+140 
-152 LVRTLINE
+152 
-160 PEILLLDEPL
+160 
-170 GALDEFTRMNM
+170 
-181 QDEILNIWS
+181 
-190 QKKQL
+190 
-195 ALMVTHS
+195 
-202 IDEAVYCAD
+202 CAD
-211 DAETAD
+211 DAETAG

-322 ACRQLDSVLNEVND
+322 ACQQLDSVLNEVND

-592 STGWD
+592 STGWYEDIYGEDADLARIRFLDSALYTVFSGCLFDEFQRVVYADPSLTPEQISQTFVTIARSYGLRSFGKEFSHYWMQVNHNFESPFYYISYAVSMLASLQIYEMAENDWAAAADFYNDLVSLGAFDYTYCELLDKVGLECFTDGLPACVSQAVEDMEALCLAWENAA

>member
-1 MRNEKK
+1 MARYLLSARNRVVWKRVMQMKMKK
-7 DVCLTLENVSK
+7 RI
-18 VFAKVESDEVTHAL
+18 AL
-32 QDVSVTMKSGEF
+32 LLAAAMLS
-44 VSLVGPSGCGK
+44 
-55 STILR
+55 
-60 LVAGL
+60 L
-65 ILPTLG
+65 ILCG
-71 RVTVD
+71 
-76 GAEVETPSPERG
+76 
-88 VVFQNPT
+88 
-95 LFPWLTV
+95 
-102 EKNIAFSLDVRG
+102 
-114 MKDGKAERV
+114 
-123 DQMIRMIGLERF
+123 
-135 RNDYP
+135 
-140 AQLSGGMAQRVA
+140 
-152 LVRTLINE
+152 
-160 PEILLLDEPL
+160 
-170 GALDEFTRMNM
+170 
-181 QDEILNIWS
+181 
-190 QKKQL
+190 
-195 ALMVTHS
+195 
-202 IDEAVYCAD
+202 CAD
-211 DAETAD
+211 DAETAG

-261 WYIYDAAELLDKAAR
+261 WYIYDAAEFLDKAAR

-322 ACRQLDSVLNEVND
+322 ACQQLDSVLNEVND

-479 TDLTERELVG
+479 TDLTEQELVG

-528 TTTLDQYNAPFIYLA
+528 TTTFDQYNAPFIYLA

-592 STGWD
+592 STGWYEDIYGEDADLARIRFLDSALYTVFSGCLFDEFQRAVYADPTLTPEQISQTFVTIARSYGLRSFGKEFSHYWMQVNHNFESPFYYISYAVSMLASLQIYEMAENDWAAAADFYNDLVSLGAFDYTYCELLDKVGLECFTDGLPACVSQAVEDMEADRKSVV

>member
-1 MRNEKK
+1 MQMKMKK
-7 DVCLTLENVSK
+7 RI
-18 VFAKVESDEVTHAL
+18 AL
-32 QDVSVTMKSGEF
+32 LLAAAMLS
-44 VSLVGPSGCGK
+44 
-55 STILR
+55 
-60 LVAGL
+60 L
-65 ILPTLG
+65 ILCG
-71 RVTVD
+71 
-76 GAEVETPSPERG
+76 
-88 VVFQNPT
+88 
-95 LFPWLTV
+95 
-102 EKNIAFSLDVRG
+102 
-114 MKDGKAERV
+114 
-123 DQMIRMIGLERF
+123 
-135 RNDYP
+135 
-140 AQLSGGMAQRVA
+140 
-152 LVRTLINE
+152 
-160 PEILLLDEPL
+160 
-170 GALDEFTRMNM
+170 
-181 QDEILNIWS
+181 
-190 QKKQL
+190 
-195 ALMVTHS
+195 
-202 IDEAVYCAD
+202 CAD
-211 DAETAD
+211 DAETAG
-217 AVRSDGSVSDALA
+217 AVRGDGSVSDALA

-261 WYIYDAAELLDKAAR
+261 WYIYDDAELLDKAAR

-288 LYDWLMAEYAK
+288 LYDWLMAEYAR

-322 ACRQLDSVLNEVND
+322 ACQQLDSILNEVND

-479 TDLTERELVG
+479 TDLAERELVG

-513 LYFMDSAERVSDLGF
+513 LYFMDSVDRVSDLGF

-592 STGWD
+592 STGWYEDIYGEDADLARIRFLDSALYTVFSGCLFDEFQRVVYADPSLTPEQISQTFVTIARSYGLRSFGKEFSHYWMQVNHNFESPFYYISYAVSMLASLQIYEMAENDWAAAADFYNDLVSLGAFDYTYCELLDKVGLECFTDGLPACVPQAVEDMEALCLAWENAA

>member
-1 MRNEKK
+1 MQMKMKK
-7 DVCLTLENVSK
+7 RI
-18 VFAKVESDEVTHAL
+18 AL
-32 QDVSVTMKSGEF
+32 LLAAAMLS
-44 VSLVGPSGCGK
+44 
-55 STILR
+55 
-60 LVAGL
+60 L
-65 ILPTLG
+65 ILCG
-71 RVTVD
+71 
-76 GAEVETPSPERG
+76 
-88 VVFQNPT
+88 
-95 LFPWLTV
+95 
-102 EKNIAFSLDVRG
+102 
-114 MKDGKAERV
+114 
-123 DQMIRMIGLERF
+123 
-135 RNDYP
+135 
-140 AQLSGGMAQRVA
+140 
-152 LVRTLINE
+152 
-160 PEILLLDEPL
+160 
-170 GALDEFTRMNM
+170 
-181 QDEILNIWS
+181 
-190 QKKQL
+190 
-195 ALMVTHS
+195 
-202 IDEAVYCAD
+202 CAD
-211 DAETAD
+211 DAETAG
-217 AVRSDGSVSDALA
+217 AVRGDGSVSDALA

-479 TDLTERELVG
+479 TDLTKRELVG

-513 LYFMDSAERVSDLGF
+513 LYFMDSADRVSDLGF
-528 TTTLDQYNAPFIYLA
+528 TTTFDQYNAPFIYLA

-592 STGWD
+592 STGWYEDIYGEDADLARIRFLDSALYTVFSGCLFDEFQRVVYADPTLTPEQISQTFVTIARSYGLRSFGKEFSHYWMQVNHNFESPFYYISYAVSMLASLQIYEMAENDWAAAADFYNDLVSLGAFDYTYCELLDKVGLECFTDGLPACVSQAVEDMEALCLAWENAA